1 MHAKSAVSA
10 LAIALLGFAQV
21 AYPAGNSDTQTALAH
36 AVLHHSMQSEAQ
48 QKTAEA
54 SLRCAAQARV
64 SPQQAISVVARQT
77 SGTVVQASFTIDGGK
92 PSYAVRA
99 VTGTTV
105 WRGHVS
111 ADNGAI
117 HDSAA
122 AAATD
127 QIVDPAERMQIR
139 LAKRIRLP
147 IGRAVGLAEHAV
159 GGRVLD
165 ALLVDVQGR
174 PEYQMQVLS
183 SHAVRSVVVDPA
195 AGTVRLVG

>member
-10 LAIALLGFAQV
+10 LAIALLGFAQA
-21 AYPAGNSDTQTALAH
+21 AYPADNADTQTALAQS
-36 AVLHHSMQSEAQ
+36 VLHHSMQSQTQRSA
-48 QKTAEA
+48 AEV

-77 SGTVVQASFTIDGGK
+77 RGTVVEASFMMDGGK

-105 WRGHVS
+105 WRGRVS
-111 ADNGAI
+111 ADDGAI
-117 HDSAA
+117 RDSTAA
-122 AAATD
+122 AIG
-127 QIVDPAERMQIR
+127 QSVDPAESMQIR
-139 LAKRIRLP
+139 LAKRTKLP
-147 IGRAVGLAEHAV
+147 IGRAVGLAERAV

-174 PEYQMQVLS
+174 PEYQMQVLAS
-183 SHAVRSVVVDPA
+183 NAVQSVVVDPT